1 VHTYQFTASMGSTV
15 FSDEYEA
22 GTSDFWL
29 TRPISRTEYYIG
41 KALGG
46 IALILT
52 IISAYTAFSVGIAW
66 FVFGPQQRLDFLV
79 TSLPASHRSQR
90 SGPGKPRNMQM
101 PVSAHG

>member
-22 GTSDFWL
+22 GTSDFWM
-29 TRPISRTEYYIG
+29 TRPISRTEHYIG

-46 IALILT
+46 ITLILT
-52 IISAYTAFSVGIAW
+52 IISAHTAFSVGIAW
-66 FVFGPQQRLDFLV
+66 FVFGPQQRLDLLV
-79 TSLPASHRSQR
+79 TSLPASHESQR
-90 SGPGKPRNMQM
+90 SGSGKPRNMQM

>member
-1 VHTYQFTASMGSTV
+1 MGSTV

-29 TRPISRTEYYIG
+29 TRPVSRTEYYIG
-41 KALGG
+41 KVLGG
-46 IALILT
+46 LTLILT
-52 IISAYTAFSVGIAW
+52 IISAYTAFSVEIAW
-66 FVFGPQQRLDFLV
+66 FVFGPQRRLDLLV
-79 TSLPASHRSQR
+79 TSLPASHGSQR